1 LLAAFGAPPMRV
13 VARMHEPLEAER
25 RSDAEAVSP
34 VGWRRAFEEMI
45 GDARRRRQKAQSWLL
60 ATMAVVTLVVTLFFV
75 ALKLFA
81 LML

>member
-1 LLAAFGAPPMRV
+1 
-13 VARMHEPLEAER
+13 
-25 RSDAEAVSP
+25 
-34 VGWRRAFEEMI
+34 MI